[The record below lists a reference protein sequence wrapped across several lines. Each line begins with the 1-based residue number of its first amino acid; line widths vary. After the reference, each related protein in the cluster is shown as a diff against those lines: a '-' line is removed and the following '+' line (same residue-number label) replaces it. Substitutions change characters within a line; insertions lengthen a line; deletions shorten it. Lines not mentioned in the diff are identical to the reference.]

1 MKICKKMF
9 LVLPLLVLIGCSD
22 VSTVKDSGVY
32 VLENGVKYELVMIT
46 RMSVNEPTRRIVEFG
61 KRGPD
66 GTITLYYCKP
76 ETYLTSKGIVTRD
89 KDCSITKI
97 VELAEAND

>member
-9 LVLPLLVLIGCSD
+9 LVLPLLVLMVLIGCSD

-46 RMSVNEPTRRIVEFG
+46 HMSVNEPTIRIEEFG

-66 GTITLYYCKP
+66 GTITPYTANLR
-76 ETYLTSKGIVTRD
+76 LTSHPK
-89 KDCSITKI
+89 
-97 VELAEAND
+97 E